1 MYFPIIPVVT
11 NHGQNN
17 GEHHA
22 TTSNTD
28 KDLVAAENSNE
39 IGAEIEETSANTYSL
54 EDETNVRSNFNACAA

>member
-1 MYFPIIPVVT
+1 MYFSIIPLVT

-28 KDLVAAENSNE
+28 EYLAATENSSE
-39 IGAEIEETSANTYSL
+39 IGAEIKETSANTYSL
-54 EDETNVRSNFNACAA
+54 EDETNVRSNVNACAS